1 MQMLGEIE
9 IFDSLRY
16 LIEFNPEISVK
27 RVKICHLLRNFDT
40 TVSEKLNE
48 RAESFPLSLNKL
60 SQSPSLFWLKAKI
73 TSVRTK
79 DRPDIRRKLIIGEL
93 RCYQSLPKS
102 SGAYHSRQDNSRR
115 NFGSH
120 PERKTGD
127 IFST

>member
-1 MQMLGEIE
+1 M
-9 IFDSLRY
+9 
-16 LIEFNPEISVK
+16 
-27 RVKICHLLRNFDT
+27 
-40 TVSEKLNE
+40 NE

-93 RCYQSLPKS
+93 RCYQVSSDVLDSLPKS

-115 NFGSH
+115 NFGVTS
-120 PERKTGD
+120 
-127 IFST
+127 